1 MAFNRS
7 KLKAS
12 LAPATIQDVAA
23 NSSMSTQTPG
33 MKILERKDGK
43 ALYRFMPTQEGGKF
57 WAVPK
62 VVSWLPLEVEKDGE
76 TKMSRRPIFNSRQHA
91 GTKLDIVEEYVNF
104 ILNNRDAFDNFE
116 EINEAIIESP
126 YPIKTGIT
134 PRATKIAYALEL
146 DPDLKNDENNLP
158 VIIDFGRYEIK
169 TSVWQEVNKFMTN
182 SDNHDE
188 ALTHDPF
195 TEIDEGYY
203 IIVNFRKNKYEVT
216 VKRKSFPIP
225 DEYLEQ
231 FQALKPLEEV
241 MKYKESDWNKQIE
254 GLRNVDE
261 QFNVGLFD
269 SDEFKAIINN
279 VRAQLD
285 DKLGSTETE
294 ASSTSTATDDA
305 DEAEQDAIALVVAE
319 IKAFVKENPEL
330 KSDVRMKR
338 NMTSAER
345 RDLLVAAQRKLAAA
359 GDADDDDDD
368 DGLFEE

>member
-1 MAFNRS
+1 MGFNRN
-7 KLKAS
+7 KLKAA
-12 LAPATIQDVAA
+12 LKPASIQDVAA

-91 GTKLDIVEEYVNF
+91 GIKYDIVEEYVNF
-104 ILNNRDAFDNFE
+104 ILDNKDAFDNFE
-116 EINEAIIESP
+116 DINTAIIESP

-134 PRATKIAYALEL
+134 PKATKVAYTLEL
-146 DPDLKNDENNLP
+146 DPDLKDEEGLP

-169 TSVWQEVNKFMTN
+169 TSVWNEVNNFMTN
-182 SDNHDE
+182 TDNHDE

-216 VKRKSFPIP
+216 VKRKAFPVP

-241 MKYKESDWNKQIE
+241 MKYKESDWDKQIE

-269 SDEFKAIINN
+269 STEFKAIINK
-279 VRAQLD
+279 VRAELD
-285 DKLGSTETE
+285 DKLGSSTESTETQTT
-294 ASSTSTATDDA
+294 ASSEA
-305 DEAEQDAIALVVAE
+305 DESEEEAIALVTAE
-319 IKAFVKENPEL
+319 IRAFASEHPEL
-330 KSDVRMKR
+330 KSDVRMKKT
-338 NMTSAER
+338 MTAAER
-345 RDLLVAAQRKLAAA
+345 RDLLVAAQRKLAEAA
-359 GDADDDDDD
+359 TADADD